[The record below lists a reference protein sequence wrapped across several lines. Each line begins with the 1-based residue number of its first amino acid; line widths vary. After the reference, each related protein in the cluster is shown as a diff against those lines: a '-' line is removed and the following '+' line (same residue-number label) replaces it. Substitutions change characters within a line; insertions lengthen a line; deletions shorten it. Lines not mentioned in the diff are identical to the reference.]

1 MFLQREYVSCVWLSD
16 SKCPHP
22 GGEASWSPAHSHLER
37 DKGEEGEK
45 RRERRGGREEEGE
58 KKRRERRRG
67 GREEE
72 GGKRGGGKRGEEGEK
87 RREGREESGEEEQW
101 SKAHEHLLVCR
112 FCPECLATFLTTQ
125 LRTVTTDHQVY

>member
-1 MFLQREYVSCVWLSD
+1 MVTGTLSPREGQR
-16 SKCPHP
+16 
-22 GGEASWSPAHSHLER
+22 G
-37 DKGEEGEK
+37 
-45 RRERRGGREEEGE
+45 GGREEEGE

-67 GREEE
+67 GREEGRSEGKRWEGEE
-72 GGKRGGGKRGEEGEK
+72 GGKREGKEGGG
-87 RREGREESGEEEQW
+87 ESGEGRREEQW

>member
-45 RRERRGGREEEGE
+45 RRERRGGREEEEGE
-58 KKRRERRRG
+58 KERRERRGGREEGRREERRG

-72 GGKRGGGKRGEEGEK
+72 GGKRGKWRGGAME
-87 RREGREESGEEEQW
+87 
-101 SKAHEHLLVCR
+101 
-112 FCPECLATFLTTQ
+112 
-125 LRTVTTDHQVY
+125 